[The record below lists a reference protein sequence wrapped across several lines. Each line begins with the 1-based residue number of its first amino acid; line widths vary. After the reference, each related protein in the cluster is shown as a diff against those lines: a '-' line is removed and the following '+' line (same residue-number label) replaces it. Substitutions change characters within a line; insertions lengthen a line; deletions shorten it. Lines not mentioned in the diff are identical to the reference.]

1 MSKPEY
7 SSSRPSTSGTTTGEK
22 PPNPKVSRTPE
33 SVRAVWDFIRPQP
46 WVINNI
52 RQRKSQMLLFRSWL
66 AACAVLILLLG
77 THSLTT
83 IGNLCVRHTF
93 SVRAHCADAV
103 NTSVVLISGCFSL
116 CLSLLVIRFKCTY
129 SYVPSL
135 RILQPLFNS
144 LAGLQVVVQSL
155 MGLLVG
161 WGIGSAGMK
170 AALAVRSQLI
180 VESTL
185 EKAANRSVGSHIAS
199 SSFSI

>member
-66 AACAVLILLLG
+66 AACAILILLLG
-77 THSLTT
+77 THSLKT
-83 IGNLCVRHTF
+83 IGNLCVRYTF
-93 SVRAHCADAV
+93 SVRAHCADGV
-103 NTSVVLISGCFSL
+103 NTSVVLISGCFSPSS
-116 CLSLLVIRFKCTY
+116 SLLVIRCKCTY

-135 RILQPLFNS
+135 KILQPLFNS
-144 LAGLQVVVQSL
+144 LAITGCRSIADGTPGRLGHRVSRNE
-155 MGLLVG
+155 
-161 WGIGSAGMK
+161 GSSRC
-170 AALAVRSQLI
+170 AVSAYCRVDLGTGCQ
-180 VESTL
+180 
-185 EKAANRSVGSHIAS
+185 
-199 SSFSI
+199 